1 MPLIQATYRPKGI
14 FKNGDISTI
23 YAATVRKVEISDFE
37 QERIELEDEDFLD
50 IEWSR
55 KSNDAKKLI
64 ILLHGLAGNANRP
77 YMKGMAK
84 IFNKNGWHAVAVN
97 LRGCSMEMNR
107 KYQSYHAG
115 ASDDLDEIIK
125 YVLRKYDYEQIA
137 LCGFS
142 LGGNIVLKYL
152 GENRTRPKELIGGA
166 AVSVPCDLSG
176 SLGAINK
183 MRNFVYS
190 KRFERNLKANLL
202 ARASRFPEEVSVEY
216 IKKCNSLRDIDE
228 LYTSRAHGFENADD
242 YYSRSSSLQFLKNI
256 ELPSLILNAKNDSF
270 LSATCY
276 PYEIAENSGKL
287 FLETPVYGGHV
298 GFVTSAEQYY
308 HEKRVFEFI
317 DSI

>member
-14 FKNGDISTI
+14 FRNADISTI
-23 YAATVRKVEISDFE
+23 YASTIRKVEIPPFDE
-37 QERIELEDEDFLD
+37 ERMELEDGDFLD
-50 IEWSR
+50 IAWSNTN
-55 KSNDAKKLI
+55 KPSEKLI

-77 YMKGMAK
+77 YMKGMAR
-84 IFNKNGWHAVAVN
+84 IFNENGWNAVAVN

-115 ASDDLDEIIK
+115 ASGDLDEIVQF
-125 YVLRKYDYEQIA
+125 VLQKNDFKQIA

-152 GENRTRPKELIGGA
+152 GENRKRHDAIIGGA

-176 SLGAINK
+176 SLGAINRT
-183 MRNFVYS
+183 RNFIYS

-202 ARASRFPEEVSVEY
+202 ARAAKFPEKVSAEK
-216 IKKCNSLRDIDE
+216 IKKCSSLREIDD
-228 LYTSRAHGFENADD
+228 LYTSKAHGFEDADD
-242 YYSRSSSLQFLKNI
+242 YYAQSSALQFLSTI
-256 ELPSLILNAKNDSF
+256 EKPSLVLNAQNDSF
-270 LSATCY
+270 LSASCY
-276 PYEIAENSGKL
+276 PYEIARESEKL

-298 GFVTSAEQYY
+298 GFVTSAEHYY

-317 DSI
+317 SSI